1 MGQKSDQLERH
12 IHETR
17 NELGDNIHELQ
28 EKVRNSVDKVKN
40 SVDWR
45 VQFQERPMTLIGI
58 AFAGGLVA
66 SALFRRR
73 GSSSHSSYSRTS
85 AADRWNT
92 ETRSDYSGD
101 RRTKNWQNKAS
112 DAWEDIKGAVIGL
125 AATKAGSAL
134 EELLPG
140 FQQHYQKGQEERRSG
155 ANGSAERDAAWQTKT
170 ASGPGNAGYLGRT

>member
-1 MGQKSDQLERH
+1 MGEKSDQIEKH
-12 IHETR
+12 IYEQR
-17 NELGDNIHELQ
+17 NELGENIHELQ
-28 EKVRNSVDKVKN
+28 EKVRSSVDKVKN

-45 VQFQERPMTLIGI
+45 AQFQERPMTLIGI

-66 SALFRRR
+66 SALFGRR
-73 GSSSHSSYSRTS
+73 GTSSHSSYASIPS
-85 AADRWNT
+85 SDRWNT
-92 ETRSDYSGD
+92 ETRSDYSAD

-140 FQQHYQKGQEERRSG
+140 FQQHYQKRQEERRSG
-155 ANGSAERDAAWQTKT
+155 ANGSAERDAAWQTRAAGT
-170 ASGPGNAGYLGRT
+170 GNAGYLGQT